1 MKILEVEF
9 EEEMVNQKLNI
20 QHPNIMNNSRDMN
33 KIKDEKLASAYNEKN
48 EKILPLIKNKKT
60 VNQNVV

>member
-20 QHPNIMNNSRDMN
+20 QHQNIMNNSRDMN